1 MNQNEEQMRIVERS
15 IEDAK
20 EDVALADALQRLHE
34 NKDFK
39 KIVLTDYFEKNAQR
53 AVMMKSDPTQQS
65 PEKQKDIDNVIV
77 GIGQLGMYFHK
88 IFVFG
93 ERAAN
98 GLRDDVQTQ
107 AELIEEQAMADA
119 SELVN

>member
-1 MNQNEEQMRIVERS
+1 MNEQENQMQINERA
-15 IEDAK
+15 IEDAR

-93 ERAAN
+93 ERSAN
-98 GLRDDVQTQ
+98 GLRDDIQTQ
-107 AELIEEQAMADA
+107 AEMIEEQAMVDA